1 MALKLE
7 LSKGMKLDLTKE
19 SENSLE
25 FISVGVNW
33 GKIKHTET
41 ITKKEGGFF
50 GFGGK
55 VVEAEKVI
63 GIEDVDLDLSA
74 IMFDKNG
81 KHLSTVYYGRTHELG
96 IKHSGDDRGGD
107 DEDDGK
113 DNETIFIELS
123 KTQPSVSKIVFVL
136 VSFRGHRF
144 GALPYAGI
152 NLYDGVNEKT
162 KTVLATTN
170 VDLSKDISYS
180 DKVSM
185 VFAALSKDESG
196 SWSYKA
202 ICEPTKFSRLKELE
216 KVVGRY

>member
-7 LSKGMKLDLTKE
+7 LSKGMKLDLTKDDDK
-19 SENSLE
+19 SLE
-25 FISVGVNW
+25 LISVGVNW
-33 GKIKHTET
+33 GKIKRVET
-41 ITKKEGGFF
+41 TTKREGGFL

-55 VVEAEKVI
+55 LVESEKVV
-63 GIEDVDLDLSA
+63 GLEDVDLDLSA

-81 KHLSTVYYGRTHELG
+81 KHLSTVYYGRTYELG

-136 VSFRGHRF
+136 VSFQGHRF

-152 NLYDGVNEKT
+152 NLYDGVNEKN

-170 VDLSKDISYS
+170 VDLSKDPSYN

-185 VFAALSKDESG
+185 IFASLNKDENG

-202 ICEPTKFSRLKELE
+202 ICEPTKFNKLGELE
-216 KVVGRY
+216 KVAGRY